1 VCGISCS
8 NPHPGSMVNS
18 IQPLF
23 TAGRLMS
30 HASERKKIAELL
42 QSIER
47 ETGWAALWRLRDLEA
62 EWGYEKSAYW
72 EHEVPTGTG

>member
-1 VCGISCS
+1 
-8 NPHPGSMVNS
+8 MNS

-30 HASERKKIAELL
+30 HASERRKIAELL

-62 EWGYEKSAYW
+62 EWGYESGTYW
-72 EHEVPTGTG
+72 EHEAPSG